1 VKFIFATTE
10 IRKVPVTVL
19 SRCQRFDLRRVEI
32 PVLEKHYA
40 SLCAQENV
48 SCEDAAISMIA
59 RAADG
64 SVRDGLS
71 LLDQAMA
78 LGAAEG
84 VTADLVQNMLGLADR
99 GRVLDLLEHSLKG
112 EVPEALDVL
121 GDLHRLGADAGVVIN
136 DLLDLTHLMTRLR
149 VAPKTKDLP
158 AGLSPD
164 GMDRAADLAGKLS
177 MPSLGRA
184 WQILLKGLAEV
195 NTAPNPQAA
204 AEMVLIRLMYA
215 ADLPD
220 PADLLKKLKDQNGSV
235 NAGAASQVTS
245 SARSPEP
252 VALRAVSGGAPMAV
266 SAPVSASVSNP
277 ASNVA
282 VANLHDVVTLLE
294 QQREIILASHVYQFA
309 HLVKFQEGHIEL
321 RVEPDAHPKLAQ
333 EVGRILS
340 TLTSQRWMVSVSGA
354 TGAPTLSQQEK
365 VTYEAR
371 LVEARKNPVVA
382 EVLQLFPGAKLE
394 VKTISE

>member
-1 VKFIFATTE
+1 
-10 IRKVPVTVL
+10 
-19 SRCQRFDLRRVEI
+19 
-32 PVLEKHYA
+32 
-40 SLCAQENV
+40 
-48 SCEDAAISMIA
+48 
-59 RAADG
+59 
-64 SVRDGLS
+64 
-71 LLDQAMA
+71 
-78 LGAAEG
+78 
-84 VTADLVQNMLGLADR
+84 
-99 GRVLDLLEHSLKG
+99 
-112 EVPEALDVL
+112 
-121 GDLHRLGADAGVVIN
+121 
-136 DLLDLTHLMTRLR
+136 
-149 VAPKTKDLP
+149 
-158 AGLSPD
+158 
-164 GMDRAADLAGKLS
+164 